1 MSKKLEFK
9 IISCNDL
16 DIIKPLWTNLKNH
29 HADISSHF
37 QETYQ
42 AADFENRKEE
52 LLKKSSPN
60 NMRVEVVSDCDKNC
74 FVGYCIS
81 SISDE
86 GKGEI
91 DSIYLEKEYRK
102 LGLGKEMVKRA
113 MEWMESQ
120 DTDEL
125 KIVVAVGNE
134 DLLPFYSSFNFF
146 PRHLIL
152 EKKEKK

>member
-16 DIIKPLWTNLKNH
+16 DLIRPLWENLKNH
-29 HADISSHF
+29 HTNISPHF
-37 QETYQ
+37 QEKYHSIN
-42 AADFENRKEE
+42 FEDRRDE
-52 LLKKSSPN
+52 LLKKSSQY
-60 NMRVEVVSDCDKNC
+60 NMRVEVVSDYYKDC

-81 SISDE
+81 SINNE

-113 MEWMESQ
+113 MEWIESQ

-125 KIVVAVGNE
+125 QIVVAVGNE
-134 DLLPFYSSFNFF
+134 DLLQFYSSFNFF
-146 PRHLIL
+146 PRHIIL
-152 EKKEKK
+152 EKKNK